1 MKRFLTLLL
10 AMLICGTA
18 SAQFADIP
26 LNETSISLGVS
37 GDSENRSTAATGI
50 LPLEKINGWLGVHG
64 LQSTADRNVLSEYLK
79 AHVQGGFRYHGLGIE
94 AFLDGERNLL
104 AGTAFQSQ
112 VGLFVRPGIYEKQGL
127 RVSGGFGNFLENTQ
141 ARAELGLEATDPT
154 VVRWLAFASIGWR
167 GISTVIKLTPHIS
180 FDDFQVAAEPAV
192 TYELAENIS
201 LGLQCRLAYD
211 SDPLTD
217 KKFQT
222 AYLLVSRL
230 TF

>member
-1 MKRFLTLLL
+1 MKSLFTILM
-10 AMLICGTA
+10 AMVLVIPA

-26 LNETSISLGVS
+26 LDETSVVIGVS
-37 GDSENRSTAATGI
+37 GDSTSRSTSATGV
-50 LPLEKINGWLGVHG
+50 LPLPKINGWLGVHG
-64 LQSTADRNVLSEYLK
+64 LQSTADQNVLSEYLK
-79 AHVQGGFRYHGLGIE
+79 AHVQGGFRYHGFGIE

-112 VGLFVRPGIYEKQGL
+112 VGLFVRPGIYEKHNL
-127 RVSGGFGNFLENTQ
+127 RISGGFGNFLENTQ
-141 ARAELGLEATDPT
+141 ARAELGLTETDPT

-201 LGLQCRLAYD
+201 LGLQGRLAYD
-211 SDPLTD
+211 SDPLTE